1 MTENGFFLTSG
12 ALFEDWGDF
21 GQGLIGDEGSDAIR
35 AVAFPA
41 NGLTG
46 VTTAQLQA
54 FEPDRFGVAVQADD
68 SQTAAA
74 ATSVSDSATAA
85 SAALAAT
92 APAAPAQDQPVA
104 APQPA
109 AAAFTAG
116 NIVVYRVGNG
126 TAALTNAATI
136 VALDEYDTAGNLLQA
151 IGLPTA
157 DFGSNQMLTATGT
170 ATSEGLLTRSAD
182 GQYLILTGYDAA
194 PGTAGINASTSG
206 AAQRVIGRVDFNGI
220 VDTTTTLGTAF
231 SGNNVRG
238 AVTLDGTTYWA
249 DGGVTGVVTAAH
261 GASTST
267 VVASNFTNL
276 RGIAIAD
283 GQLYVSSGSGTLR
296 LGTVGTGTLTATG
309 QTITNLP
316 GFPTA
321 GLSPYQF
328 YFADLSA
335 AVAGVDT
342 VYVTDD
348 RSSAIGGGLL
358 KYSLVGGSWVANGT
372 ATSGFAAGLRGLAG
386 ETTGTSVQFY
396 ATTTLTSAN
405 SIVTLIDTGGYNAA
419 FSTLT
424 FTTFATASANTAFR
438 GVAFAPQAPPGPPG
452 ALAIAD
458 LVQAEGNSGTEYFTF
473 EVTRSGGSSGTVS
486 ATWTLGLTG
495 TAIADDFTAT
505 PQTGTV
511 YFIEGQTYAVVTVTV
526 AGDTIAEADETFFV
540 TLSDPQGGVTLADA
554 VAQATITSE
563 EHAPV
568 GVADTVYVDEDA
580 TTGNLW
586 PALRSNDTDADAG
599 TVLTITAV
607 DTTGTLGSLIFDA
620 ATQTLRYV
628 ADANSFD
635 ELAFGA
641 NATDT
646 FGYTLSD
653 GVNTATATVTVNVTG
668 LADINVGY
676 FPTSGNNNFTGNDGE
691 DELFGL
697 GGVDTLSGGKGHDW
711 LEGGIGND
719 ILTGGEGLDTFVMN
733 QGDKHDFI
741 TDFDKA
747 HDRLLIG
754 GGGTVGKA
762 TAFDF
767 NNDGITDLRIKLF
780 WGGVLGGSVTLL
792 GIDSLL
798 GVRIDAAAVTHPPSE
813 SGGWV
818 DWSAP
823 PVATAEAL
831 HWF

>member
-12 ALFEDWGDF
+12 ALFQDWGDF
-21 GQGLIGDEGSDAIR
+21 GHGLIGDEGSDAIR
-35 AVAFPA
+35 TVAVPA
-41 NGLTG
+41 NGLAN
-46 VTTAQLQA
+46 VTAAQLKA
-54 FEPDRFGVAVQADD
+54 FDPSRFGVAVQADD
-68 SQTAAA
+68 SQAAA
-74 ATSVSDSATAA
+74 AASVSDTAPVA
-85 SAALAAT
+85 NAVPAAT

-126 TAALTNAATI
+126 TAALTSAATI

-157 DFGSNQMLTATGT
+157 DNGANQMLTASGT

-194 PGTAGINASTSG
+194 LGTAGITTSTSTTV
-206 AAQRVIGRVDFNGI
+206 QRVIGRVDYNGI
-220 VDTTTTLGTAF
+220 VDTSTTLGTAF
-231 SGNNVRG
+231 SGGNVRG
-238 AVTLDGTTYWA
+238 AASLDGTTYWA
-249 DGGVTGVVTAAH
+249 DGGATGVVTAAH
-261 GASTST
+261 GAGTST
-267 VVASNFTNL
+267 EVANNFTNL

-283 GQLYVSSGSGTLR
+283 GQLYVSSGSSTLR
-296 LGTVGTGTLTATG
+296 LGSVGTGTLTATG
-309 QTITNLP
+309 QTTTNLT
-316 GFPTA
+316 GFPTDT
-321 GLSPYQF
+321 LSPYQF

-348 RSSAIGGGLL
+348 RSVATGGGLL
-358 KYSLVGGSWVANGT
+358 KFSLVGGTWVSNGT
-372 ATSGFAAGLRGLAG
+372 ASGGLTLGLRGLAG
-386 ETTGTSVQFY
+386 ETSGTSVQFY
-396 ATTTLTSAN
+396 ATTARTSAN
-405 SIVTLIDTGGYNAA
+405 AIVTLIDTGGYNAA
-419 FSTLT
+419 FSTVT
-424 FTTFATASANTAFR
+424 FTTFATAFANTVFR
-438 GVAFAPQAPPGPPG
+438 GVAFAPQQGAGPAG
-452 ALAIAD
+452 ELAIAD
-458 LVQAEGNSGTEYFTF
+458 LVQAEGDTGTEYFTF
-473 EVTRSGGSSGTVS
+473 EVTRSGGSGGAVS

-495 TAIADDFTAT
+495 TASADDFTAT

-540 TLSDPQGGVTLADA
+540 TLSDPTGGATLADA
-554 VAQATITSE
+554 EAQATITSE

-568 GVADTVYVDEDA
+568 GVADTIYVDEDA

-635 ELAFGA
+635 ELAYTA
-641 NATDT
+641 IAIDT
-646 FGYTLSD
+646 FSYTLSD
-653 GVNTATATVTVNVTG
+653 GVNTATATVTVNVSG
-668 LADINVGY
+668 LADINTGY
-676 FPTSGNNNFTGNDGE
+676 FPTASNNTFIGNDGE

-697 GGVDTLSGGKGHDW
+697 GGIDTLSGGKGHDW
-711 LEGGIGND
+711 LEGGTGND
-719 ILTGGEGLDTFVMN
+719 ILTGGEGLDTFVMR

-747 HDRLLIG
+747 NDRLLIS

-762 TAFDF
+762 TVFDF
-767 NNDGITDLRIKLF
+767 NNDGIMDLRIKLF

-792 GIDSLL
+792 GIDSLP
-798 GVRIDAAAVTHPPSE
+798 GVRIDTVAVASPPSE

-831 HWF
+831 HWL

>member
-12 ALFEDWGDF
+12 ALFQDWGDF
-21 GQGLIGDEGSDAIR
+21 GQGLIGDDGSA
-35 AVAFPA
+35 AFRTVTLPA
-41 NGLTG
+41 NGLAG
-46 VTTAQLQA
+46 VTAAQLEA
-54 FEPDRFGVAVQADD
+54 FEPARFGVAVQADD
-68 SQTAAA
+68 RQAAAA
-74 ATSVSDSATAA
+74 ATSVSDTATAV
-85 SAALAAT
+85 SDVPAAN

-126 TAALTNAATI
+126 TATLTSAATI

-157 DFGSNQMLTATGT
+157 SSGANNMLTATGT

-182 GQYLILTGYDAA
+182 GQYLILTGYNAA
-194 PGTAGINASTSG
+194 PGTAAVNGSTV
-206 AAQRVIGRVDFNGI
+206 ATVQRVIGRVDFNGI
-220 VDTTTTLGTAF
+220 VDTSTTLGAAF

-238 AVTLDGTTYWA
+238 AVSLDGTTYWA
-249 DGGVTGVVTAAH
+249 DGGNFGVVAAAH
-261 GASTST
+261 GATTST
-267 VVASNFTNL
+267 VVAANFVNL

-283 GQLYVSSGSGTLR
+283 GQLYVSSGSDTLR
-296 LGTVGTGTLTATG
+296 LGSVGTGTSTAAG
-309 QTITNLP
+309 QTITNLT
-316 GFPTA
+316 GFPTNT
-321 GLSPYQF
+321 LSPYQF

-335 AVAGVDT
+335 DVAGVDT

-348 RSSAIGGGLL
+348 RSAATGGGLL
-358 KYSLVGGSWVANGT
+358 KFSFVGGTWVSNGT
-372 ATSGFAAGLRGLAG
+372 ASGGLTFGLRGLAG

-396 ATTTLTSAN
+396 ATTARTSAN
-405 SIVTLIDTGGYNAA
+405 AIVTLIDTGGYNAA
-419 FSTLT
+419 FSTAA
-424 FTTFATASANTAFR
+424 FTTFATASANTVFR

-458 LVQAEGNSGTEYFTF
+458 LVQAEGNAGTEFFTF
-473 EVTRSGGSSGTVS
+473 EVTRTGGSSGAVS

-495 TAIADDFTAT
+495 TASADDFTAT

-511 YFIEGQTYAVVTVTV
+511 YFTEGQTTAVVTVTV

-540 TLSDPQGGVTLADA
+540 TLSDPTGGATLADA
-554 VAQATITSE
+554 EAQGTITSE

-568 GVADTVYVDEDA
+568 GVADITYVDEDA
-580 TTGNLW
+580 TSGNLW
-586 PALRSNDTDADAG
+586 PALLGNDTDADAG

-620 ATQTLRYV
+620 GTQTLRYV

-646 FGYTLSD
+646 FRYTLSD

-676 FPTSGNNNFTGNDGE
+676 FPTAGNNSFTGNDGE

-747 HDRLLIG
+747 NDRLLIG

-767 NNDGITDLRIKLF
+767 NNDGIMDLRIKLF

-792 GIDSLL
+792 GIDSLS
-798 GVRIDAAAVTHPPSE
+798 GVRIDAAAVTSPPSE

-823 PVATAEAL
+823 PVAAAEAL
-831 HWF
+831 HWL

>member
-1 MTENGFFLTSG
+1 MAESGFYLTSG
-12 ALFEDWGDF
+12 AFFQGRGDF
-21 GQGLIGDEGSDAIR
+21 GQGLSSEADQGFGLVLP
-35 AVAFPA
+35 AVTELRGIDPA
-41 NGLTG
+41 RLG
-46 VTTAQLQA
+46 AA
-54 FEPDRFGVAVQADD
+54 MRADD
-68 SQTAAA
+68 TPAEANATGAAA
-74 ATSVSDSATAA
+74 PADYAPAVPTA
-85 SAALAAT
+85 SI
-92 APAAPAQDQPVA
+92 PAAPAQDQPVA

-126 TAALTNAATI
+126 TAALTSAATI

-157 DFGSNQMLTATGT
+157 DRGAHQMLTASGT

-194 PGTAGINASTSG
+194 VGTTGITTSTST
-206 AAQRVIGRVDFNGI
+206 AVQRVIGRVDFDGN
-220 VDTTTTLGTAF
+220 VDTSTTLGTAF
-231 SGNNVRG
+231 SGASPRG
-238 AVTLDGTTYWA
+238 AVSLDGTSYWA
-249 DGGVTGVVTAAH
+249 DGGATGVVTATH
-261 GASTST
+261 GATTST
-267 VVASNFTNL
+267 VVASTVTNL

-283 GQLYVSSGSGTLR
+283 GQLYVSSGSDTLR
-296 LGTVGTGTLTATG
+296 LGSVGTGTPITAG
-309 QTITNLP
+309 ETITNLT

-321 GLSPYQF
+321 TLSPYQF
-328 YFADLSA
+328 FFADLSA
-335 AVAGVDT
+335 DVAGVDT
-342 VYVTDD
+342 LYVADD
-348 RSSAIGGGLL
+348 RPTVSGGGLL
-358 KYSLVGGSWVANGT
+358 KFSLVGGTWVDNGR
-372 ATSGFAAGLRGLAG
+372 ASSGFTVGLRGLAG

-396 ATTTLTSAN
+396 ATTAQTTGN
-405 SIVTLIDTGGYNAA
+405 SIVTLIDTGGYNAT

-424 FTTFATASANTAFR
+424 FGIFATASANTAFR
-438 GVAFAPQAPPGPPG
+438 GVAFAPQQGPGPAG
-452 ALAIAD
+452 ELAIAD
-458 LVQAEGNSGTEYFTF
+458 LVQAEGDTGTEYFTF
-473 EVTRSGGSSGTVS
+473 EVTRSGGSGGAVS

-495 TAIADDFTAT
+495 TASADDFTAT

-511 YFIEGQTYAVVTVTV
+511 NFIDGQTYAVVTVTV

-540 TLSDPQGGVTLADA
+540 TLSDPTGGATLADA
-554 VAQATITSE
+554 EAQATITSE

-568 GVADTVYVDEDA
+568 GVADTIYVDEDA

-586 PALRSNDTDADAG
+586 PALRSNDSDADAG

-607 DTTGTLGSLIFDA
+607 DTIGTLGSVIFDA
-620 ATQTLRYV
+620 GTQTLRYV

-635 ELAFGA
+635 ELAYTA
-641 NATDT
+641 IALDT
-646 FGYTLSD
+646 FSYTLSD
-653 GVNTATATVTVNVTG
+653 GVNTATATVTVNVSGT
-668 LADINVGY
+668 ADINVGY
-676 FPTSGNNNFTGNDGE
+676 FPTAGNNTFTGNDGE

-719 ILTGGEGLDTFVMN
+719 ILTGGEGLDTFVMR

-747 HDRLLIG
+747 NDRLLIS

-762 TAFDF
+762 TVFDF
-767 NNDGITDLRIKLF
+767 NNDGIMDLRIKLF

-792 GIDSLL
+792 GIDSLA
-798 GVRIDAAAVTHPPSE
+798 GVRIDTVAVAYSPSE

-818 DWSAP
+818 DWSVP

-831 HWF
+831 HWL